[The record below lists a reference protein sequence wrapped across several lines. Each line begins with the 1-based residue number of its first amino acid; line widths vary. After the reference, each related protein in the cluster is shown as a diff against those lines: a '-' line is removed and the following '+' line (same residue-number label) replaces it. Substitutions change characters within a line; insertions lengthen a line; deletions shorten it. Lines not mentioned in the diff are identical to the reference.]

1 MLFLIMGT
9 LAAGA
14 VVRLD
19 ADAEDVASPLG
30 GLVADGDAFQ
40 VPAGGAVGVA
50 APAVTSADPVMSAT
64 SRRAALAAGGATL
77 ASLALPRSASAD
89 ENEDAIAKIAAKAN
103 AENER
108 AKAAERA
115 RMEARLQ
122 RGKTE
127 EQESEEKQQDAKN
140 KILGIAGGGTL
151 LSTYF
156 FKDNLQRLA
165 IKITSGGQDAGY
177 ETLANRK
184 NAAAA
189 KKGGRPAPKR
199 GRGKQQEE
207 EPPAKGGFFR

>member
-1 MLFLIMGT
+1 MLFVIMGA

-19 ADAEDVASPLG
+19 ADAEDVAAPLG
-30 GLVADGDAFQ
+30 GLVADGEAFQ

-50 APAVTSADPVMSAT
+50 TPAVASADPVMSAT

-77 ASLALPRSASAD
+77 ASLALPRAASAD
-89 ENEDAIAKIAAKAN
+89 ANDDSIAAIAAKAN

-108 AKAAERA
+108 VKAAEKA
-115 RMEARLQ
+115 RMQARLD
-122 RGKTE
+122 RGK
-127 EQESEEKQQDAKN
+127 SEELELLEKQEENQN
-140 KILGIAGGGTL
+140 KILGILGGSTL

-165 IKITSGGQDAGY
+165 IKITSGGEDAGY
-177 ETLANRK
+177 DTLANRK

-189 KKGGRPAPKR
+189 KKGKPAPKR
-199 GRGKQQEE
+199 GRGKQAE
-207 EPPAKGGFFR
+207 EPPKKGGFFR